1 MEDKE
6 LWGLCRLLSLFIG
19 TRNPNQCRLYHKQ
32 MLNKFQGVGQMLRV
46 IQSELPYFKQLVTNY
61 ADDLSNIFKKN
72 K

>member
-46 IQSELPYFKQLVTNY
+46 IQSELP
-61 ADDLSNIFKKN
+61 
-72 K
+72 